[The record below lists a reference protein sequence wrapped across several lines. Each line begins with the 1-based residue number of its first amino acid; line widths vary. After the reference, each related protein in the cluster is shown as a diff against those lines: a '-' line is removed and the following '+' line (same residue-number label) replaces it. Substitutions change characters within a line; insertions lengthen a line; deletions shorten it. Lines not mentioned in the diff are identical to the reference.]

1 MQALESLDQ
10 ICPADMSVEE
20 WRLRIEL
27 AAVYRLTDYVG
38 WTELVFNHITARV
51 PGSPDD
57 APHFLI
63 NPFGLHYAFVTAR
76 NLVKIDTNG
85 NIIGDSEY
93 PVNPAGF
100 TIHSAIHAAR
110 HDAPCV
116 MHTHTTAGMAIA
128 CKQEGLRFDNFYSVL
143 LHGKVAY
150 HDFEGITTDMDECAR
165 LVKSIGDKSVLILRS
180 HGLLTTG
187 QSIPE
192 MFQTMWTLQRACEVQ
207 IAADSVPG
215 PGVPMPDSV
224 LNQGDSR
231 RVNTQQ
237 KQRPG
242 QLAFDGMLHRA
253 GIRYEDLA

>member
-10 ICPADMSVEE
+10 VCPADMSVEE
-20 WRLRIEL
+20 WRLRLEL
-27 AAVYRLTDYVG
+27 AAVYRLTDFMG

-51 PGSPDD
+51 PGSPDE

-85 NIIGDSEY
+85 TIIGDSKY
-93 PVNPAGF
+93 RVNPAGF

-110 HDAPCV
+110 HDASCV

-150 HDFEGITTDMDECAR
+150 HDFEGITTDLDECER
-165 LVKSIGDKSVLILRS
+165 LVKSIGDKSVLILRN

-187 QSIPE
+187 NGIPE
-192 MFQTMWTLQRACEVQ
+192 MFQTMWTLQRSCEVQ
-207 IAADSVPG
+207 IAADSMPG
-215 PGVPMPDSV
+215 PGVPMPQSV
-224 LNQGDSR
+224 LKQGDSR
-231 RVNTQQ
+231 RVQGQQ
-237 KQRPG
+237 TARPG